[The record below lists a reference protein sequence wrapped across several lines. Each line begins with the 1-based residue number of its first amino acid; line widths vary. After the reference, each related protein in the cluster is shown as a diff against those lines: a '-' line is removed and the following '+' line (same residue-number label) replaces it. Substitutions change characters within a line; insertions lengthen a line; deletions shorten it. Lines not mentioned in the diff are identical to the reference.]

1 MNDKQVKRL
10 ELIIDSLKKEL
21 LPDRQEQYEIMSK
34 TYQRKIEELKAK
46 AR

>member
-1 MNDKQVKRL
+1 MNDKRIKRL

-21 LPDRQEQYEIMSK
+21 LPDRKNQYEIMSK
-34 TYQRKIEELKAK
+34 TYKRMIEELKIK